1 MKSCRFLIL
10 LFIIPAFWFCK
21 TKTADNER
29 TPILEVEGRFLYL
42 DQVLNIIPTDISK
55 EDSTQIAES
64 YIRKWVTD
72 VLLYENAK
80 RNITNKN
87 EIDLLIEDYRKSLTI
102 QQYQQ
107 KLIAQ
112 RVSKEPS
119 EAEMNEFYEDF
130 KEEFTLKEN
139 IIKGFLLIVPKNAPK
154 LANVRNWVQSGDTKA
169 LENIEKYS
177 VQNAISFDYFGDKWM
192 EFSEILKKT
201 PIQLE
206 DPASFVASHRFFEK
220 SDSTKHY
227 LLRIMSYRRIG
238 EIEPFEMAKSKISNL
253 IINKNKAEFIS
264 NFEDEIY
271 KDAIENENITYFNK
285 KSSKR

>member
-1 MKSCRFLIL
+1 MKKCQFLIL
-10 LFIIPAFWFCK
+10 LFIIPTFWFCK
-21 TKTADNER
+21 PKTANTER

-42 DQVLNIIPTDISK
+42 DQIQDIIPTDISK

-80 RNITNKN
+80 RNVSNKS

-107 KLIAQ
+107 KLIDQ
-112 RVSKEPS
+112 RLPKEPS
-119 EAEMNEFYEDF
+119 KSEMNDFYESF
-130 KEEFTLKEN
+130 KDEFVLREN
-139 IIKGFLLIVPKNAPK
+139 IIKGILLIVPKNAPK
-154 LANVRNWVQSGDTKA
+154 LANVRTWVQSGNTKA

-177 VQNAISFDYFGDKWM
+177 LQNAISYDYFGDRWM
-192 EFSEILKKT
+192 NFSEILKKI
-201 PIQLE
+201 PLQLE
-206 DPASFVASHRFFEK
+206 DPASFVANNRFFEK

-227 LLRIMSYRRIG
+227 FLRITAFKRTG
-238 EIEPFEMAKSKISNL
+238 ETEPFEMAKPKISNL
-253 IINKNKAEFIS
+253 ILNKNKAEFIS

-271 KDAIENENITYFNK
+271 KDAIENENVTYFLK
-285 KSSKR
+285 K

>member
-1 MKSCRFLIL
+1 MKSCRLIIL
-10 LFIIPAFWFCK
+10 LFIIPTFWFCK
-21 TKTADNER
+21 PKIADTER

-42 DQVLNIIPTDISK
+42 DQVLDIIPTDISK

-107 KLIAQ
+107 KLIEQ
-112 RVSKEPS
+112 RVSKEPT
-119 EAEMNEFYEDF
+119 EAEMTDFYENF
-130 KEEFTLKEN
+130 KDEFVLREN
-139 IIKGFLLIVPKNAPK
+139 IIKGMLLIVPDNAPK

-192 EFSEILKKT
+192 DFSEILKKI
-201 PIQLE
+201 PMQVE
-206 DPASFVASHRFFEK
+206 DPASFVANHRFFEK

-227 LLRIMSYRRIG
+227 FLRIMAYKRTG
-238 EIEPFEMAKSKISNL
+238 ETEPFEMAKSKISNL
-253 IINKNKAEFIS
+253 ILNKNKAEFIS

-271 KDAIENENITYFNK
+271 KDAIENENVTYFK
-285 KSSKR
+285 KK

>member
-1 MKSCRFLIL
+1 MKSCRLIIL
-10 LFIIPAFWFCK
+10 LFIIPTFWFCK
-21 TKTADNER
+21 PKIADIER

-42 DQVLNIIPTDISK
+42 DQVLDIIPTDISK

-107 KLIAQ
+107 KLIEQ
-112 RVSKEPS
+112 RVSKEPT
-119 EAEMNEFYEDF
+119 EAEMTDFYENF
-130 KEEFTLKEN
+130 KDEFVLREN
-139 IIKGFLLIVPKNAPK
+139 IIKGMLLIVPDNAPK

-192 EFSEILKKT
+192 DFSEILKKI
-201 PIQLE
+201 PMQVE
-206 DPASFVASHRFFEK
+206 DPASFVANHRFFEK

-227 LLRIMSYRRIG
+227 FLRIMAYKRTG
-238 EIEPFEMAKSKISNL
+238 ETEPFEMAKSKISNL
-253 IINKNKAEFIS
+253 ILNKNKAEFIS

-271 KDAIENENITYFNK
+271 KDAIENENVTYFK
-285 KSSKR
+285 KK

>member
-1 MKSCRFLIL
+1 MKICHFLIL
-10 LFIIPAFWFCK
+10 LFIIPTFWFCK
-21 TKTADNER
+21 TKVADNER

-42 DQVLNIIPTDISK
+42 DQVLDIIPADINK
-55 EDSTQIAES
+55 KDSAQIAES

-80 RNITNKN
+80 RNVTNKN
-87 EIDLLIEDYRKSLTI
+87 EIELLIEDYRKSLTI

-119 EAEMNEFYEDF
+119 ETEMNGFYEDF

-192 EFSEILKKT
+192 EFSEILKKI
-201 PIQLE
+201 PMQLE
-206 DPASFVASHRFFEK
+206 DPESFVASHRFYEK
-220 SDSTKHY
+220 SDSTKQY
-227 LLRIMSYRRIG
+227 FLRIMSYRRIG
-238 EIEPFEMAKSKISNL
+238 EIEPFEMAKPKISNL

-271 KDAIENENITYFNK
+271 KDAIENENITYFLK
-285 KSSKR
+285 KKQ